1 VRQSRADRLRVAT
14 MLATAGL
21 LMGVGLALGAEPS
34 IAVEEPW
41 LRFIIA
47 ARPAAAYLTLSNN
60 TDHVVTLTG
69 ASSPGCS
76 SLMLH
81 QSVAEGGQQTMVMVD
96 SIDVPAHGSISFS
109 PGGYHLMCMDPT
121 ATTRPGASVPVTL
134 TFADGETV
142 SASFPVR
149 NATGG

>member
-1 VRQSRADRLRVAT
+1 MGASRADRLRMAS
-14 MLATAGL
+14 MLASAGL

-34 IAVEEPW
+34 VAVKDPW

-47 ARPAAAYLTLSNN
+47 ARPAAAYLTLTNN
-60 TDHVVTLTG
+60 TDHAVTLTG

-81 QSVAEGGQQTMVMVD
+81 QSVAKGGTQTMAMVD
-96 SIDVPAHGSISFS
+96 SIAVPAHGSISFS

-121 ATTRPGASVPVTL
+121 KAARPGATVPVTL
-134 TFADGETV
+134 TFADGSKI

-149 NATGG
+149 NATGN